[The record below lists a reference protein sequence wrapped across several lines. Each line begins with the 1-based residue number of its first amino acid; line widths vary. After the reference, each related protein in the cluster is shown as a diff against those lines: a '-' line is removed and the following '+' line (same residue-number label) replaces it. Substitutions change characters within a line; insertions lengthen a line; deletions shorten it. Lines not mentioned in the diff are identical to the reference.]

1 MNKILVMQVKHL
13 FVLQSFMEKEK
24 VVPYNM
30 LLCAKYMQ
38 YLCGFSWLHFAMCS
52 GDI

>member
-38 YLCGFSWLHFAMCS
+38 YLCGFS
-52 GDI
+52 